1 MTIADLQKLH
11 IRLTSLIKQVDAE
24 TAAELEALREQ
35 LNDLEGLT
43 LQLLNAI
50 TERVRALERR
60 PSVVMSGGG
69 GAGGVGPQGPA
80 GPPGPP
86 GPVANGYF
94 PGGW

>member
-1 MTIADLQKLH
+1 MDIADLQKLH

-43 LQLLNAI
+43 LQLLKAI
-50 TERVRALERR
+50 TDRVGALERR
-60 PSVVMSGGG
+60 PSVVVNGG

-86 GPVANGYF
+86 GPVANSYF